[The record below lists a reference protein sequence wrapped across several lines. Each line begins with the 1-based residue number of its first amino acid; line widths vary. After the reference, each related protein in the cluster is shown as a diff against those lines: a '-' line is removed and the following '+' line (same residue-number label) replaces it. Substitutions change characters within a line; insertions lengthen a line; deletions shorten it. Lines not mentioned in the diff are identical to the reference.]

1 MEIRKKT
8 YSFTQALEKARKYCA
23 FQERSQQGVRDK
35 LYDLGLHQREVEQGI
50 AQLIAEGFINEQRF
64 AITYAGG
71 KFRIKQWGKVK
82 IKLALKAKK
91 ISDYCIRKAL
101 EEIPDKEYQK
111 ALEQT
116 ILKKSKSVK
125 EKHPLKKKS
134 LLANYAIS
142 RGFEPDLVWEMMNE
156 ILSDQ
161 VISDQ

>member
-1 MEIRKKT
+1 METRKKT
-8 YSFTQALEKARKYCA
+8 YSFSQALDKARKYCA
-23 FQERSQQGVRDK
+23 FQERSQQEVRDK

-50 AQLIAEGFINEQRF
+50 SQLISEGFINEQRF

-82 IKLALKAKK
+82 IRLALKAKK

-101 EEIPDKEYQK
+101 EEIPETEYLK

-116 ILKKSKSVK
+116 IVKKSKSVK

-134 LLANYAIS
+134 MVANYAIS
-142 RGFEPDLVWEMMNE
+142 RGFEPDLVWEAIANVEM
-156 ILSDQ
+156 
-161 VISDQ
+161 